1 MCRLVEGLLTE
12 GDKALTHL
20 KGCETDLR
28 AAENA
33 FTAGAALWAQQQPL
47 PALQYWASG
56 LNQVAKGVTDC
67 DLADQLGFIEQE
79 ANVLGFGNVTAL
91 DGIIKVMVHGADFYE
106 DLFAAVQAIENHDY
120 RTAGSEMGKVMNEL
134 SQWTKGHACN
144 SNFCYIVIGVMQ
156 FMGDI
161 QGDLQNCEADF
172 KHSMGNFTAAAQ
184 DLIDQQH
191 SGVDHLIHFNHD
203 NDHIKQGIQEIGY
216 GFRDIAQGV
225 SDCHLQELADL
236 LAQLAAKL
244 GIAPEISWVE
254 ELLQILINGV
264 HIENEIADACQ
275 DWTDKNWAGFGYNIA
290 KLIKTLV

>member
-1 MCRLVEGLLTE
+1 M
-12 GDKALTHL
+12 
-20 KGCETDLR
+20 
-28 AAENA
+28 
-33 FTAGAALWAQQQPL
+33 
-47 PALQYWASG
+47 
-56 LNQVAKGVTDC
+56 
-67 DLADQLGFIEQE
+67 
-79 ANVLGFGNVTAL
+79 
-91 DGIIKVMVHGADFYE
+91 
-106 DLFAAVQAIENHDY
+106 
-120 RTAGSEMGKVMNEL
+120 
-134 SQWTKGHACN
+134 
-144 SNFCYIVIGVMQ
+144 
-156 FMGDI
+156 
-161 QGDLQNCEADF
+161 
-172 KHSMGNFTAAAQ
+172 
-184 DLIDQQH
+184 
-191 SGVDHLIHFNHD
+191 DHLIHFNHD